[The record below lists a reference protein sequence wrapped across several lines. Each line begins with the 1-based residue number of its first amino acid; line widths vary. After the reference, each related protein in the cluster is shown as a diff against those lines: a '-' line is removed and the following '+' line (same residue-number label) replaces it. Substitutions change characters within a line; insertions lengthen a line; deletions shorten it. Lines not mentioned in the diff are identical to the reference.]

1 MKCTT
6 SHNLPLYLKPE
17 KVEQLMGIS
26 IRTLR
31 NGVKKGYYVQGKHF
45 YIPDGKTYA
54 YWDTNA
60 LSQWMTSS
68 SQNSDIDNLVDSI
81 LNNK

>member
-1 MKCTT
+1 MSTKAFN
-6 SHNLPLYLKPE
+6 NLPLYLKPE
-17 KVEQLMGIS
+17 KVEKLMGIS

-31 NGVKKGYYVQGKHF
+31 DGVKQGTYRQGKHF
-45 YIPDGKTYA
+45 YIPKGKTYA

-60 LSQWMTSS
+60 LLDWMTSS
-68 SQNSDIDNLVDSI
+68 THNDDVDNLVDSI

>member
-1 MKCTT
+1 MNNIAAN
-6 SHNLPLYLKPE
+6 SLPLYLKPE

-31 NGVKKGYYVQGKHF
+31 DGVKQGQYVQGKHF

-60 LSQWMTSS
+60 LVEWMTSG
-68 SQNSDIDNLVDSI
+68 SQSNNVENIVDSI
-81 LNNK
+81 LKNK